1 MGSQP
6 QLLGSA
12 EGWCLGLNDLCH
24 TEEQRAVRSHNQM
37 LSSELEVLCSPPA
50 LGEAV

>member
-12 EGWCLGLNDLCH
+12 EGWYLGLNDLCH

-37 LSSELEVLCSPPA
+37 LSSEL
-50 LGEAV
+50 